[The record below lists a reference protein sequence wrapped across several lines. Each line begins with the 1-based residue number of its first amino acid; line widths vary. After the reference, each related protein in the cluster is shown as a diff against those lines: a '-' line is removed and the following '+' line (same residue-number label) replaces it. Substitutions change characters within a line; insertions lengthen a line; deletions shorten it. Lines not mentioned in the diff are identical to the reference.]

1 MRLKEN
7 DKNKQR
13 RRESGLSVEAKEELL
28 LPNLKPKKGTELRFT
43 EIPER
48 NYPDDATPAE
58 ITEYSLDSTYALNTT
73 IQKMKELVCF
83 LSYFL
88 TR

>member
-1 MRLKEN
+1 MRLKES
-7 DKNKQR
+7 NKTQLR

-43 EIPER
+43 EVPER

-58 ITEYSLDSTYALNTT
+58 ITEYSLDSSYALSST
-73 IQKMKELVCF
+73 IQKMKE
-83 LSYFL
+83 
-88 TR
+88 